1 MSAPLSALRK
11 PDKSSFRLKCE
22 ESTLIR
28 IFFPPLAQELL
39 ESLKTLKVEEGDTN
53 SLQIVEKEEAA
64 DTLPSLLL
72 QHSEDEGRSAEAST
86 ALVQSDDAAAAAP
99 YVHADMFG
107 YGAKTDLHVCPP
119 AFASGYTT
127 MEMFQQ
133 AMPQGSPAS
142 TPADQGR
149 YPEMADLMVGNA
161 RLDYIRRFS
170 GTSIMDD
177 MFTIM

>member
-1 MSAPLSALRK
+1 M
-11 PDKSSFRLKCE
+11 
-22 ESTLIR
+22 
-28 IFFPPLAQELL
+28 
-39 ESLKTLKVEEGDTN
+39 EEGDTN
-53 SLQIVEKEEAA
+53 SLQIIEKEEAA
-64 DTLPSLLL
+64 DALPPPLL

-86 ALVQSDDAAAAAP
+86 TLVQRDDAAAAAP
-99 YVHADMFG
+99 YVHADMLG

-133 AMPQGSPAS
+133 AMPQGAPAS

-149 YPEMADLMVGNA
+149 YPEMADLMVGNT

-170 GTSIMDD
+170 DTSITDD
-177 MFTIM
+177 MFTMM